1 MRKFLFALI
10 VYFISFLS
18 HSQITEET
26 ILKDPDFK
34 ILEAAAIAFYT
45 SEANINYVNIS
56 QELFDKVDESF
67 IMQLNEKAMEPE
79 NFKIWIEKN
88 LEKTNFNSLE
98 DALIAHKQYYNS
110 FLIKQDEQKTLFSLL
125 SKLREKYGADIDD
138 TDITNSDIVM
148 DTFTKYTLNK
158 VYDVL
163 VEKKL
168 LK

>member
-1 MRKFLFALI
+1 MKRFLFALI

-45 SEANINYVNIS
+45 SEANINYMNIS
-56 QELFDKVDESF
+56 EEFFDKVGESF
-67 IMQLNEKAMEPE
+67 IMQLNQGAIEPE
-79 NFKIWIEKN
+79 NFKNWIEKN
-88 LEKTNFNSLE
+88 LDKTNFNSLE
-98 DALIAHKQYYNS
+98 EALLAHKEYYNS
-110 FLIKQDEQKTLFSLL
+110 FLIKRDEQKILLSLL
-125 SKLREKYGADIDD
+125 SKLREKYGVDIDK
-138 TDITNSDIVM
+138 TDISSSDIVM

-163 VEKKL
+163 VEKNF
-168 LK
+168 